1 MQRKGHL
8 LNSRLAGAIV
18 RLGHGDRIV
27 VTDAGLP
34 LPWTVETVDL
44 SVVPG
49 LPTLEQVLGVIMDEL
64 QVESA
69 FVAEEFER
77 VSPAVYEKVVR
88 LLQGCDLRAVPHAQ
102 LEEMLPAIKLIVR
115 TGECSHYS
123 NVILV
128 AGTTF

>member
-1 MQRKGHL
+1 MQRKGQL
-8 LNSRLAGAIV
+8 LNARLAGAIV
-18 RLGHGDRIV
+18 RLGHGDRVV

-49 LPTLEQVLGVIMDEL
+49 LPTLEQILGVIMDEL
-64 QVESA
+64 QVEAA

-77 VSPAVYEKVVR
+77 ASPAVYEPVAR
-88 LLQGCDLRAVPHAQ
+88 LLKGCEVRAVRHAE
-102 LEEMLPAIKLIVR
+102 LEGMLPEVKLIVR
-115 TGECSHYS
+115 TGQCSHYS